1 MSSLDA
7 FASKKLADLE
17 VKSLRRSLHVTQRGP
32 DEMATRDGTPGL
44 VSFCCNDYLGL
55 THHPHVKQAA
65 QKAVEVY
72 GAGAGASRLITG
84 NHPLLEELEVR
95 LARLKGTQAASVFG
109 SGYLTNLG
117 VIPCFAGPQDLILVD
132 ELAHAC
138 LHAGSR
144 LAGAQVHVFRHNDVD
159 HAREIL
165 VAHRASC
172 SHALIVTDGVFSMDG
187 DLAPIPGL
195 SDLAGDFDAWLMTDD
210 AHGIGV
216 LGEGR
221 GSSFVWGDDQARVRV
236 PLQMG
241 TLSKAVGSYGGYVCA
256 SQPVIDFLKTR
267 ARSFIYSTALPPASA
282 AAALASLDI
291 IETDRAYCERPL
303 HKARLFCQLLGVPE
317 PQSPIVPLLLGG
329 AEDTLAASQ
338 ILEQNGFLVT
348 GIRPPTV
355 PQGTARLRFTFCADH
370 KDEDIK
376 RLADIVRDQI
386 MLRAAQ

>member
-17 VKSLRRSLHVTQRGP
+17 AKSLKRSLQVTRRGP
-32 DEMATRDGTPGL
+32 EGAATREGAQDL

-55 THHPHVKQAA
+55 SHHPKVKQAA
-65 QKAVEVY
+65 QEAIEQY
-72 GAGAGASRLITG
+72 GAGSGASRLITG
-84 NHPLLEELEVR
+84 NHPLLEDLETR
-95 LARLKGTQAASVFG
+95 LARLKGTEAAIVFG

-117 VIPCFAGPQDLILVD
+117 VIPCFIGSQDLVLID

-144 LAGAQVHVFRHNDVD
+144 LSGARVEVFRHNEVD

-165 VAHRASC
+165 MAHRASYP
-172 SHALIVTDGVFSMDG
+172 HTLIVTDGVFSMDG
-187 DLAPIPGL
+187 DLAPIPDL
-195 SDLAGDFDAWLMTDD
+195 SDLARDFDAWLMTDD

-216 LGEGR
+216 LGTGR
-221 GSSFVWGDDQARVRV
+221 GSTFVWGQDQSRVHV

-256 SQPVIDFLKTR
+256 SQQVVDFLKTR
-267 ARSFIYSTALPPASA
+267 ARSFVYSTALPPASA
-282 AAALASLDI
+282 AAAIASLDI
-291 IETDRAYCERPL
+291 IETERAYCALPL
-303 HKARLFCQLLGVPE
+303 ENARLFCQLLGLPE

-329 AEDTLAASQ
+329 AEETLAASQ
-338 ILEQNGFLVT
+338 ILEAQGFLVT

-355 PQGTARLRFTFCADH
+355 PVGTARLRFTFCADH
-370 KDEDIK
+370 KDEDIR
-376 RLADIVRDQI
+376 RLADIVRSQI